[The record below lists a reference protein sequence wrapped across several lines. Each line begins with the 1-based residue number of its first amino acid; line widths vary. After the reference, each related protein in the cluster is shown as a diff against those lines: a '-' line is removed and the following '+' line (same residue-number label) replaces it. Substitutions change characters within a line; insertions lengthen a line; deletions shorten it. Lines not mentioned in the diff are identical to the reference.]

1 MYLPNVERSCT
12 NPSQRRRLHPC
23 KGRREKKK
31 TEKNNR
37 AWRFVIDEL
46 SLSCIWRTIY
56 HNYLDVFNSLCM
68 LISPVLHFISFNYTV
83 KYINIVKFSKFV
95 FMIRHSNDIFFISWC
110 VLRIPKLLFFLYKRC
125 IYLYLD
131 MTRLS
136 SLSTCFSEIPYHR
149 FFKSPYYLFCP
160 LNFLLKI

>member
-12 NPSQRRRLHPC
+12 NPSQRSRLHPC

-37 AWRFVIDEL
+37 TWRFVIDEP
-46 SLSCIWRTIY
+46 SLNNKWKASY
-56 HNYLDVFNSLCM
+56 NNYLDLFNSVCTL
-68 LISPVLHFISFNYTV
+68 NYTV

-95 FMIRHSNDIFFISWC
+95 FIIRHSNDIFFISWC
-110 VLRIPKLLFFLYKRC
+110 VLRILKLLFFRYKRC

-136 SLSTCFSEIPYHR
+136 SLSTGFSAISHHR
-149 FFKSPYYLFCP
+149 FFKSP
-160 LNFLLKI
+160 

>member
-1 MYLPNVERSCT
+1 MHLPNVERSCT

-31 TEKNNR
+31 KEKNNR
-37 AWRFVIDEL
+37 TWRFVIDEL
-46 SLSCIWRTIY
+46 SLSCIWRTIH

-68 LISPVLHFISFNYTV
+68 LIPRVTV

-95 FMIRHSNDIFFISWC
+95 FIIRHSNDIFFISWC
-110 VLRIPKLLFFLYKRC
+110 VLRIPKLLFFRYNRC

-131 MTRLS
+131 MTRFIIIINRFFRN
-136 SLSTCFSEIPYHR
+136 SLS
-149 FFKSPYYLFCP
+149 
-160 LNFLLKI
+160 